1 MFCWI
6 ALGSFTFINSCIDS
20 LIESHIDTRTN
31 SPRSLST
38 KEGARVEQGCVAL
51 SLVCMAS
58 DSNGYVTAI
67 EQTLCQGL

>member
-20 LIESHIDTRTN
+20 RMDTRMDTRTN
-31 SPRSLST
+31 STRSLPT

-51 SLVCMAS
+51 SILCMVS
-58 DSNGYVTAI
+58 DSNGYVKVI
-67 EQTLCQGL
+67 